1 MFTGCLAHIY
11 DVRFPDNS
19 EVVTIPSAGGSYFFE
34 VLAGPE
40 TKTSFEDRLW
50 SFEYRILFDGTIY
63 DQQIANISLVN
74 EHIHE
79 GDSFKVDFTIPAN
92 DSSEQRDVIVEV
104 LKARDSH
111 FYYYHVDAN
120 ENDWQVVWRAIQL
133 GR

>member
-50 SFEYRILFDGTIY
+50 SFEYRILFDDTIY
-63 DQQIANISLVN
+63 DQQIANISSVN

-79 GDSFKVDFTIPAN
+79 GDSFKVEFTIPAN
-92 DSSEQRDVIVEV
+92 DSSEQRDVTVEV
-104 LKARDSH
+104 LKARNLN
-111 FYYYHVDAN
+111 YYQYHVDASDK
-120 ENDWQVVWRAIQL
+120 DWQVVWRGKQF